1 MDKEEI
7 LREAERVIGT
17 LAQQA
22 SYEIGD
28 LLNGWS
34 RETRPI
40 CLSVMQSVIN
50 GLLLQMDEKD
60 RKLFNHLVAHTEMQM
75 IPAIFDPRKSGNP

>member
-1 MDKEEI
+1 MDEKELI
-7 LREAERVIGT
+7 REAERVVGA

-60 RKLFNHLVAHTEMQM
+60 RKLFDHMVANTEMTM
-75 IPAIFDPRKSGNP
+75 LPAAFDPRKRGE

>member
-1 MDKEEI
+1 MDEKELI
-7 LREAERVIGT
+7 REAERVVGA

-34 RETRPI
+34 RETRPV
-40 CLSVMQSVIN
+40 CLAVMQSVIN
-50 GLLLQMDEKD
+50 GLTALMDKQD
-60 RKLFNHLVAHTEMQM
+60 RKLFDHLVAHTEMTM
-75 IPAIFDPRKSGNP
+75 LPEAFDPRKRGK